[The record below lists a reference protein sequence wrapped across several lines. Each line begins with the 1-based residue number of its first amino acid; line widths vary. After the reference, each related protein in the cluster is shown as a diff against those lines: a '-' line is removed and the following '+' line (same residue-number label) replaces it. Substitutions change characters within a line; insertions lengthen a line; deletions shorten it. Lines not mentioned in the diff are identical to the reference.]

1 MCIRDRVE
9 NSIKHAMTLY
19 EALEIRVRCFR
30 LQTEDFQ
37 GLCLIEEDSGEGF
50 REDVI
55 RQILAGDA
63 VFTKE
68 HLGLT
73 NVRYTLHLAY
83 CRNDLLRISNREEG
97 GARVE
102 IRIPDGEEGL

>member
-1 MCIRDRVE
+1 MDFRELLGKKILFFDGG
-9 NSIKHAMTLY
+9 MGTLLQ
-19 EALEIRVRCFR
+19 ERG
-30 LQTEDFQ
+30 LQT
-37 GLCLIEEDSGEGF
+37 GEVP
-50 REDVI
+50 ETWNILHQDVI